1 MTQMRVVEF
10 GDGIAI
16 RGTFPDSEVVTRAMK
31 YLGNG
36 YSFPLAI
43 WDPPYGNIV
52 GDDWDKVQESDVAY
66 AKRMVAWAKVQATMC
81 CPGAAFYVWGGVGL
95 PRRKKKTGK
104 GWDPPFRPFFRF
116 LLDVE
121 LETEWNCSSPL
132 TWKKKRAYG
141 IAWGFL
147 FTREECLYM
156 TLGDVRKPRR
166 FEIPLLEQKRGY
178 EGYDKDHPA
187 KSEFF
192 RRTNVWTDVESDLSD
207 LEAMMEKAVDPSASE
222 LGRSVAGMEACA
234 RLLALKNVR
243 GDVWDDITEI
253 LRGKVH
259 EAQKPRRLMEIPIEV
274 HTNPDEVVFDP
285 FVGSGTTAHAA
296 RHLGRRF
303 VVVERDEGIF
313 DKMVASLKG

>member
-1 MTQMRVVEF
+1 
-10 GDGIAI
+10 
-16 RGTFPDSEVVTRAMK
+16 
-31 YLGNG
+31 
-36 YSFPLAI
+36 
-43 WDPPYGNIV
+43 
-52 GDDWDKVQESDVAY
+52 
-66 AKRMVAWAKVQATMC
+66 
-81 CPGAAFYVWGGVGL
+81 
-95 PRRKKKTGK
+95 
-104 GWDPPFRPFFRF
+104 
-116 LLDVE
+116 
-121 LETEWNCSSPL
+121 
-132 TWKKKRAYG
+132 
-141 IAWGFL
+141 
-147 FTREECLYM
+147 M